1 MEFNYWN
8 FKMKHYEDNFAHDN
22 IPSQDLQPDYVFLD
36 LPQFQRP
43 EMLNCVDQLL
53 DNHIKKGRGNNVCL
67 RTLEETWTYQD
78 LYEKANQIAHVL
90 VDDLGLQ
97 SGNRV
102 IIRSANNP
110 MMVACWFAIL
120 KAGGIVVATM
130 PLLRSKELTT
140 IINCAEISHAIC
152 DSELSEEMNLVISD
166 FLQEVSFFRNGS
178 VPKFGDSGLEQLM
191 ATKPI
196 TFDNFHSKAESVA
209 LIGFTSGTTG
219 LPKMTAHYHKDLL
232 NICEAFP
239 NYSLQPKQNDVFTG
253 SPPIGFTFGLGG
265 LVLFPMYFGASTFL
279 IEKPSP
285 DLLLQAIQDYK
296 ITICFT
302 APTAWR
308 IITTKVNEFDISSLR
323 KCVSAGETL
332 PLKVWQDWYETTGLK
347 IIDGIGATE
356 LLHIF
361 ISSNET
367 NIKPGATGLA
377 ITGYEAKIID
387 TNGNE
392 VPRNQAGRLAVRGIT
407 GCKYLNREEKQKEYV
422 ENGWNLTGDIFRQDE
437 EGYFWF
443 VARGDDM
450 IISSGYNIAAIE
462 VESVLLTHEE
472 ILECAVVGLPDE
484 ERGMLVCAHIVLK
497 EKSKATNEFKY
508 HIQQWFK
515 EVAAPYKYPRVI
527 YFAEALPK
535 TETGKIQRFKLK

>member
-1 MEFNYWN
+1 M
-8 FKMKHYEDNFAHDN
+8 EDNFAHDN
-22 IPSQDLQPDYVFLD
+22 LPNQELQPDYLFTD
-36 LPQFQRP
+36 LPQFQHS
-43 EMLNCVDQLL
+43 EILNCVDKLL
-53 DNHIKKGRGNNVCL
+53 DNHIKEGRGNSVCI
-67 RTLEETWTYQD
+67 RTFDATWTYQE
-78 LYEKANQIAHVL
+78 LFEKANQIAHVL
-90 VDDLGLQ
+90 VEDLNFK

-102 IIRSANNP
+102 LIRSANNP
-110 MMVACWFAIL
+110 MMVACWYAVL
-120 KAGGIVVATM
+120 KAGGVVVATM
-130 PLLRSKELTT
+130 PLLREKELTT
-140 IINCAEISHAIC
+140 IIDCAQISHAFC
-152 DSELSEEMNLVISD
+152 DKELEEEMILVKSEYLKQICIYGNS
-166 FLQEVSFFRNGS
+166 Q
-178 VPKFGDSGLEQLM
+178 LEELM
-191 ATKPI
+191 KSKPT
-196 TFDNFHSKAESVA
+196 TFSNYNTNKDSVA

-219 LPKMTAHYHKDLL
+219 LPKMTSHFHKDIL
-232 NICEAFP
+232 NICECFP
-239 NYSLQPKQNDVFTG
+239 KYSLKPTSNDIFTG

-285 DLLLQAIQDYK
+285 DVLLNAIQEHK

-308 IITTKVNEFDISSLR
+308 IITTKVKEYDISSLR

-332 PLKVWQDWYETTGLK
+332 PLKVWQDWYDATGLK

-356 LLHIF
+356 MLHIF
-361 ISSNET
+361 ISSNEE
-367 NIKPGATGLA
+367 NMKPGATGLP

-387 TNGNE
+387 LAGNE
-392 VPRNQAGRLAVRGIT
+392 VPTNEPGRLAVRGIT
-407 GCKYLNREEKQKEYV
+407 GCKYLNREDKQREYV
-422 ENGWNLTGDIFRQDE
+422 ENGWNITGDIFRKDD
-437 EGYFWF
+437 EGYLWF

-462 VESVLLTHEE
+462 VESVLLNHED

-497 EKSKATNEFKY
+497 DKEKASDAMKNR
-508 HIQQWFK
+508 IQNWFK

-527 YFAEALPK
+527 NFTEALPK

>member
-1 MEFNYWN
+1 
-8 FKMKHYEDNFAHDN
+8 MKHYTDNFAHDN
-22 IPSQDLQPDYVFLD
+22 LPSLDLQPDYVFTD
-36 LPQFQRP
+36 LRQFQHP
-43 EMLNCVDQLL
+43 EMLNCVEKLL
-53 DNHIKKGRGNNVCL
+53 DNHIREGRGNNPCI
-67 RTLEETWTYQD
+67 RTFESTWTYND

-90 VDDLGLQ
+90 IDDLGLV

-102 IIRSANNP
+102 LIRSANNP
-110 MMVACWFAIL
+110 MMVACWFAVL

-140 IINCAEISHAIC
+140 IIDCAEISHALC
-152 DSELSEEMNLVISD
+152 DKILHDEMNLVKSEFLKRISFYD
-166 FLQEVSFFRNGS
+166 ELETLMQSK
-178 VPKFGDSGLEQLM
+178 PK
-191 ATKPI
+191 
-196 TFDNFHSKAESVA
+196 TFTNYHSKSDSIA

-219 LPKMTAHYHKDLL
+219 LPKMTSHYHKDIL

-239 NYSLQPKQNDVFTG
+239 PYSLQPTHKDIFTG
-253 SPPIGFTFGLGG
+253 SPPLGFTFGLGG

-279 IEKPSP
+279 IEKPTP
-285 DLLLQAIQDYK
+285 EMLLQAIEEHK

-308 IITTKVNEFDISSLR
+308 VITSKVNEFAISSLR

-332 PLKVWQDWYETTGLK
+332 PLKVWQDWYDATGLK

-356 LLHIF
+356 MLHIF
-361 ISSNET
+361 ISSNEE
-367 NIKPGATGLA
+367 NMKPGATGVA

-387 TNGNE
+387 STGNE
-392 VPRNQAGRLAVRGIT
+392 VAKNEPGRLVVRGIT
-407 GCKYLNREEKQKEYV
+407 GCKYLNRTDKQKEYV

-462 VESVLLTHEE
+462 VESVLLTHED

-497 EKSKATNEFKY
+497 EKSKATDNMKN
-508 HIQQWFK
+508 HIQHWFK

-527 YFAEALPK
+527 YFTETLPK

>member
-1 MEFNYWN
+1 MLKRLCE
-8 FKMKHYEDNFAHDN
+8 KLIIMKQYEDNFSH
-22 IPSQDLQPDYVFLD
+22 IYLPSQELQPDYIFID
-36 LPQFQRP
+36 LPQFQQP
-43 EMLNCVDQLL
+43 EMLNCVEKLL
-53 DNHIKKGRGNNVCL
+53 DNHIKEGRGNSICI
-67 RTLEETWTYQD
+67 RTFEESWTYQD

-90 VDDLGLQ
+90 VEDSGLQ

-102 IIRSANNP
+102 LLRSANNP
-110 MMVACWFAIL
+110 MMVACWFAVL

-130 PLLRSKELTT
+130 PLLRSKEIST
-140 IINCAEISHAIC
+140 IIDCAEISHAFC
-152 DSELSEEMNLVISD
+152 DSDLDEEMNLIQSN
-166 FLQEVSFFRNGS
+166 FLKKVSFYRNS
-178 VPKFGDSGLEQLM
+178 DLEKLMESKPK
-191 ATKPI
+191 I
-196 TFDNFHSKAESVA
+196 FDNYPSKSEDVA

-219 LPKMTAHYHKDLL
+219 LPKMTAHYHKDIL

-239 NYSLQPKQNDVFTG
+239 NYSLQPTSNDIFIG

-285 DLLLQAIQDYK
+285 DVLLKAIQDYK
-296 ITICFT
+296 ITICLT

-308 IITTKVNEFDISSLR
+308 IITTKIQDYDISSLR

-332 PLKVWQDWYETTGLK
+332 PLKVWQDWYDSTGLK

-356 LLHIF
+356 MLHIF
-361 ISSNET
+361 ISSNEE
-367 NIKPGATGLA
+367 NMKPGATGKA

-387 TNGNE
+387 QQGNE
-392 VPRNQAGRLAVRGIT
+392 LPRNKVGRLAVRGVT
-407 GCKYLNREEKQKEYV
+407 GCKYLNREEKQREYV
-422 ENGWNLTGDIFRQDE
+422 ENGWNITGDIFRQDDE
-437 EGYFWF
+437 DYFHF

-462 VESVLLTHEE
+462 VESVLLTHEN

-497 EKSKATNEFKY
+497 EHEMASDALK
-508 HIQQWFK
+508 IQIQNWFK
-515 EVAAPYKYPRVI
+515 ITAAPYKYPRVI
-527 YFAEALPK
+527 NFVASLPK
-535 TETGKIQRFKLK
+535 TETGKVQRYKLK

>member
-1 MEFNYWN
+1 
-8 FKMKHYEDNFAHDN
+8 MKHYEDNFAHSSL
-22 IPSQDLQPDYVFLD
+22 PSLELQAEYKLLD
-36 LPQFQRP
+36 LPQFNRP
-43 EMLNCVDQLL
+43 EMLNCVEKLL
-53 DNHIKKGRGNNVCL
+53 DNHIAEGRGNNICI
-67 RTLEETWTYQD
+67 RTFEETWTYQD
-78 LYEKANQIAHVL
+78 LYEKANQIAYVL
-90 VDDLGLQ
+90 VEDLGLK

-102 IIRSANNP
+102 LIRSANNP
-110 MMVACWFAIL
+110 MMVACWFAVL
-120 KAGGIVVATM
+120 KGGGIVVATM

-140 IINCAEISHAIC
+140 IIDCAEISHAFC
-152 DSELSEEMNLVISD
+152 DSDLSDEMNLIKSS
-166 FLQEVSFFRNGS
+166 FLKKVCFYKNSPET
-178 VPKFGDSGLEQLM
+178 SGLEKLM
-191 ATKPI
+191 ETKSK
-196 TFDNFHSKAESVA
+196 TFHNFHTKADSVA

-219 LPKMTAHYHKDLL
+219 LPKMTAHYHKDIL

-239 NYSLQPKQNDVFTG
+239 QYSLQPNQNDVFAG
-253 SPPIGFTFGLGG
+253 SPPLGFTFGLGG

-285 DLLLQAIQDYK
+285 DLLLKAIQDYK

-308 IITTKVNEFDISSLR
+308 IITTKVTDFDVSSLR

-332 PLKVWQDWYETTGLK
+332 PLKVWQDWYEATGLK

-356 LLHIF
+356 MLHIF
-361 ISSNET
+361 ISSNEE
-367 NIKPGATGLA
+367 NMKPGATGLA
-377 ITGYEAKIID
+377 VTGYEAKIID
-387 TNGNE
+387 TNGKQLPKNE
-392 VPRNQAGRLAVRGIT
+392 PGRLAVKGIT
-407 GCKYLNREEKQKEYV
+407 GCKYLNREEKQKEYL
-422 ENGWNLTGDIFRQDE
+422 ENGWNITGDIFRQDE
-437 EGYFWF
+437 EGYFYF

-462 VESVLLTHEE
+462 VESVLLTHED

-497 EKSKATNEFKY
+497 KNDKATDDMKQS
-508 HIQQWFK
+508 IQQWFK

-527 YFAEALPK
+527 NFVEELPK

>member
-1 MEFNYWN
+1 
-8 FKMKHYEDNFAHDN
+8 MKHYEDNFAHDHL
-22 IPSQDLQPDYVFLD
+22 PSTDLQPDYLFLN
-36 LPQFQRP
+36 LPQFKRP
-43 EMLNCVDQLL
+43 EMLNCVDRLL
-53 DNHIKKGRGNNVCL
+53 DSHLREGRGNTPCI
-67 RTLEETWTYQD
+67 RSFETTWTYND

-102 IIRSANNP
+102 LIRSANNP

-140 IINCAEISHAIC
+140 IINCAEISHALC
-152 DSELSEEMNLVISD
+152 EKSLQDEMNLIKSD
-166 FLQEVSFFRNGS
+166 FLKLTCFYDELENLMQSK
-178 VPKFGDSGLEQLM
+178 PK
-191 ATKPI
+191 
-196 TFDNFHSKAESVA
+196 TFSNYHSKSDSIA

-219 LPKMTAHYHKDLL
+219 LPKMTSHFHKDIL

-239 NYSLQPKQNDVFTG
+239 TYSLQPKPEDVFTG
-253 SPPIGFTFGLGG
+253 SPPLGFTFGLGG
-265 LVLFPMYFGASTFL
+265 LVLFPLYFGASTFL
-279 IEKPSP
+279 IEKPTP
-285 DLLLQAIQDYK
+285 DMLLQAIQDHK

-308 IITTKVNEFDISSLR
+308 VITSKVKEFDVSSLR

-332 PLKVWQDWYETTGLK
+332 PLKVWQDWYDATSLK

-356 LLHIF
+356 MLHIF
-361 ISSNET
+361 ISSNTE
-367 NIKPGATGLA
+367 NMKPGATGVA

-387 TNGNE
+387 KEGNE
-392 VPRNQAGRLAVRGIT
+392 MKRNEPGRLAVRGIT
-407 GCKYLNREEKQKEYV
+407 GCKYLNRIEKQKEYV

-437 EGYFWF
+437 DGYFWF

-462 VESVLLTHEE
+462 VESVLLTHDD

-497 EKSKATNEFKY
+497 EQHKATDNMKN
-508 HIQQWFK
+508 HIQHWFK

-527 YFAEALPK
+527 YFTEVLPK

>member
-1 MEFNYWN
+1 
-8 FKMKHYEDNFAHDN
+8 MKHYEDNFAHDYL
-22 IPSQDLQPDYVFLD
+22 PSQELQPDYVFLD
-36 LPQFQRP
+36 LPQFQKP
-43 EMLNCVDQLL
+43 DMLNCVERLL
-53 DNHIKKGRGNNVCL
+53 DYHIQEGRGNNPCIQ
-67 RTLEETWTYQD
+67 TFEETWTYQD
-78 LYEKANQIAHVL
+78 LFEKANQIAHVL
-90 VDDLGLQ
+90 VEDLGLQ

-102 IIRSANNP
+102 LIRSANNP

-140 IINCAEISHAIC
+140 IIDCAEISHALC
-152 DSELSEEMNLVISD
+152 DKTLQEEMNLVQSV
-166 FLQEVSFFRNGS
+166 FLKSTCFYDALEKLMSS
-178 VPKFGDSGLEQLM
+178 KPK
-191 ATKPI
+191 
-196 TFDNFHSKAESVA
+196 TFTNYHSKADSIA

-219 LPKMTAHYHKDLL
+219 LPKMTSHYHKDIV

-239 NYSLQPKQNDVFTG
+239 PYSLQPTPSDIFTG

-265 LVLFPMYFGASTFL
+265 LVLFPLYFGASTFL
-279 IEKPSP
+279 IEKPTP
-285 DLLLQAIQDYK
+285 EILLQAIQEHK

-308 IITTKVNEFDISSLR
+308 VLTSKVKDFNSSSLR

-332 PLKVWQDWYETTGLK
+332 PLKVWEDWYAATGLK

-356 LLHIF
+356 MLHIF
-361 ISSNET
+361 ISSNEAT
-367 NIKPGATGLA
+367 MKPGATGKA
-377 ITGYEAKIID
+377 ITGYEAKIVD
-387 TNGNE
+387 EKGNKAAVNE
-392 VPRNQAGRLAVRGIT
+392 PGRLAVRGIT
-407 GCKYLNREEKQKEYV
+407 GCKYLNRTDKQKEYV
-422 ENGWNLTGDIFRQDE
+422 QQGWNMTGDIFRQDK

-472 ILECAVVGLPDE
+472 ILECAVVGIPDE

-497 EKSKATNEFKY
+497 DKSKATDNMKN
-508 HIQQWFK
+508 HIQHWFK

-527 YFAEALPK
+527 YFTDALPK

>member
-1 MEFNYWN
+1 
-8 FKMKHYEDNFAHDN
+8 MKHYEDNFAHN
-22 IPSQDLQPDYVFLD
+22 SLPSQELQPDYIFTD
-36 LPQFQRP
+36 LPQFQQP
-43 EMLNCVDQLL
+43 ELLNCVDKLL
-53 DNHIKKGRGNNVCL
+53 DSHIKEGRGNVVCI
-67 RTLEETWTYQD
+67 RTFEETWTYQD
-78 LYEKANQIAHVL
+78 LFEKANQIAHVL
-90 VDDLGLQ
+90 VEDLGLQ

-102 IIRSANNP
+102 LLRSANNP
-110 MMVACWFAIL
+110 MMVACWFAVL

-130 PLLRSKELTT
+130 PLLRAKEITT
-140 IINCAEISHAIC
+140 IIDCAEISHAFC
-152 DSELSEEMNLVISD
+152 DNDLAEEMNLVTSD
-166 FLQEVSFFRNGS
+166 FLKHICFYRNS
-178 VPKFGDSGLEQLM
+178 DLEKLIESKPK
-191 ATKPI
+191 
-196 TFDNFHSKAESVA
+196 TFVNYKSKSNDVA

-219 LPKMTAHYHKDLL
+219 LPKMTAHYHKDIL

-239 NYSLQPKQNDVFTG
+239 KYSLQPTPNDIFIG

-285 DLLLQAIQDYK
+285 DVLLQAIQEYK

-308 IITTKVNEFDISSLR
+308 LITTKIQDYDISSLR

-332 PLKVWQDWYETTGLK
+332 PLKVWQDWYDATGLK

-356 LLHIF
+356 MLHIF
-361 ISSNET
+361 ISSNEE
-367 NIKPGATGLA
+367 NMKPGATGKA
-377 ITGYEAKIID
+377 ISGYEAKIID
-387 TNGNE
+387 QQGNE
-392 VPRNQAGRLAVRGIT
+392 LPRNEAGRLAVRGIT
-407 GCKYLNREEKQKEYV
+407 GCKYLNREEKQREYV
-422 ENGWNLTGDIFRQDE
+422 ENGWNITGDIFRQDE
-437 EGYFWF
+437 EGYFHF

-462 VESVLLTHEE
+462 VESVLLTHED

-497 EKSKATNEFKY
+497 EQEMADEALK
-508 HIQQWFK
+508 IQIQNWFK
-515 EVAAPYKYPRVI
+515 STAAPYKYPRVI
-527 YFAEALPK
+527 NFVTSLPK

>member
-1 MEFNYWN
+1 
-8 FKMKHYEDNFAHDN
+8 MKHYEDNFAHN
-22 IPSQDLQPDYVFLD
+22 SLPALDLQPEYTFVD
-36 LPQFQRP
+36 LPQFQHP
-43 EMLNCVDQLL
+43 EMLNCVDKLL
-53 DNHIKKGRGNNVCL
+53 ENHIKDGRGENVCI
-67 RTLEETWTYQD
+67 RTFETTWTYTD

-90 VDDLGLQ
+90 VDDLGLK

-102 IIRSANNP
+102 LLRSGNNP
-110 MMVACWFAIL
+110 MMVACWYAIL

-130 PLLRSKELTT
+130 PLLRAKELTT
-140 IINCAEISHAIC
+140 MIDCAEISHALC
-152 DSELSEEMNLVISD
+152 DNSLKEEMQLVKSD
-166 FLQEVSFFRNGS
+166 FLKVSSFYDELEILMQS
-178 VPKFGDSGLEQLM
+178 KPKNF
-191 ATKPI
+191 T
-196 TFDNFHSKAESVA
+196 NFHSKSDSVC

-219 LPKMTAHYHKDLL
+219 LPKMTAHYHKDIL

-239 NYSLQPKQNDVFTG
+239 NYSLQPTVNDIFTG
-253 SPPIGFTFGLGG
+253 SPPLGFTFGLGG

-285 DLLLQAIQDYK
+285 DLLLKAIEDFK

-308 IITTKVNEFDISSLR
+308 VITTKVHDFDISSLR

-332 PLKVWQDWYETTGLK
+332 PLKVWEDWYNSTGLK
-347 IIDGIGATE
+347 IIDGIGSTE
-356 LLHIF
+356 MLHIF
-361 ISSNET
+361 ISSNEL
-367 NIKPGATGLA
+367 NMKPGATGKP

-387 TNGNE
+387 SDGNE
-392 VPRNQAGRLAVRGIT
+392 LPKNNPGRLAVRGIT
-407 GCKYLNREEKQKEYV
+407 GCKYLNRTDKQQEYV
-422 ENGWNLTGDIFRQDE
+422 EKGWNITGDIFRQDE
-437 EGYFWF
+437 DGYFFF

-462 VESVLLTHEE
+462 VESVLLTHED
-472 ILECAVVGLPDE
+472 ILECAVVGLSDE

-497 EKSKATNEFKY
+497 EQDKATDNMKN
-508 HIQQWFK
+508 HIQHWFK

-527 YFAEALPK
+527 YFTDTLPK

>member
-1 MEFNYWN
+1 
-8 FKMKHYEDNFAHDN
+8 MKHYDDNFAHDSL
-22 IPSQDLQPDYVFLD
+22 PSIDLQPTYL
-36 LPQFQRP
+36 QGTYEN
-43 EMLNCVDQLL
+43 EMLNCVERLL
-53 DNHIKKGRGNNVCL
+53 DSHIKNGNGNAPCL
-67 RTLEETWTYQD
+67 HTFEKTWTYQD
-78 LYEKANQIAHVL
+78 LFEKANQIAHVL
-90 VDDLGLQ
+90 INDLGLQ

-102 IIRSANNP
+102 LIRSANNP
-110 MMVACWFAIL
+110 MMVACWFAVL

-140 IINCAEISHAIC
+140 IIECAEISLALC
-152 DSELSEEMNLVISD
+152 DKELEEEMHLVKSN
-166 FLQEVSFFRNGS
+166 FLKKTCFFGNS
-178 VPKFGDSGLEQLM
+178 QLEELMSLKPK
-191 ATKPI
+191 
-196 TFDNFHSKAESVA
+196 TFDNFHSKADSVA

-219 LPKMTAHYHKDLL
+219 LPKMTAHYHKDIL

-239 NYSLQPKQNDVFTG
+239 TYSLQPTSNDVFTG

-265 LVLFPMYFGASTFL
+265 LVLFPLYFGASTFL
-279 IEKPSP
+279 IEKPTP
-285 DLLLQAIQDYK
+285 DVLLQAIQEYK

-308 IITTKVNEFDISSLR
+308 IITTKVKDYDISSLR

-332 PLKVWQDWYETTGLK
+332 PLKVWEDWHNATGLK

-356 LLHIF
+356 MLHIF
-361 ISSNET
+361 ISSNEQ
-367 NIKPGATGLA
+367 NIKPGSTGLA

-387 TNGNE
+387 TKGKE
-392 VPRNQAGRLAVRGIT
+392 VPRNEPGRLAVRGIT
-407 GCKYLNREEKQKEYV
+407 GCKYLNRTEKQQEYV
-422 ENGWNLTGDIFRQDE
+422 ENGWNITGDIFKQDDD
-437 EGYFWF
+437 GYFWF

-472 ILECAVVGLPDE
+472 ILECAVVGLPDD

-497 EKSKATNEFKY
+497 DLSKATDNMKN
-508 HIQQWFK
+508 HIQHWFK

-527 YFAEALPK
+527 YFTEALPK

>member
-1 MEFNYWN
+1 
-8 FKMKHYEDNFAHDN
+8 MKHYADNFAHEHL
-22 IPSQDLQPDYVFLD
+22 PSPDLQPDYIFLD
-36 LPQFQRP
+36 LPQFNQP
-43 EMLNCVDQLL
+43 EMLNCVERLL
-53 DNHIKKGRGNNVCL
+53 DNHIKEGRGNNICI
-67 RTLEETWTYQD
+67 RTFETTWTYQD
-78 LYEKANQIAHVL
+78 LFEKANQIAHVL

-102 IIRSANNP
+102 LIRSANNP
-110 MMVACWFAIL
+110 MMVAVWYAVL

-130 PLLRSKELTT
+130 PLLRAKELTT
-140 IINCAEISHAIC
+140 IIDCAEISHAIC
-152 DSELSEEMNLVISD
+152 DHSLADEMHLVKSDYLKSVCFYGNSQLEELMQN
-166 FLQEVSFFRNGS
+166 
-178 VPKFGDSGLEQLM
+178 
-191 ATKPI
+191 KPT
-196 TFDNFHSKAESVA
+196 TFTNFHTKSDSVA

-219 LPKMTAHYHKDLL
+219 LPKMTSHFHKDIL

-239 NYSLQPKQNDVFTG
+239 TYSLQPTADDIFTG
-253 SPPIGFTFGLGG
+253 SPPLGFTFGLGG

-285 DLLLQAIQDYK
+285 DMLLQAIQDYK

-308 IITTKVNEFDISSLR
+308 IITTKVADFDISSLR

-332 PLKVWQDWYETTGLK
+332 PLKVWQDWYDATGLK

-356 LLHIF
+356 MLHIF
-361 ISSNET
+361 ISSNEA
-367 NIKPGATGLA
+367 NMKPGATGVA
-377 ITGYEAKIID
+377 ITGYEAKIVD
-387 TNGNE
+387 KEGNAVPTNE
-392 VPRNQAGRLAVRGIT
+392 PGRLVVRGIT
-407 GCKYLNREEKQKEYV
+407 GCKYLNRIDKQKEYV
-422 ENGWNLTGDIFRQDE
+422 ENGWNVTGDIFRQDE

-462 VESVLLTHEE
+462 VESVLLTHED
-472 ILECAVVGLPDE
+472 ILECGVVGLPDE

-497 EKSKATNEFKY
+497 EKSKATDNMKN
-508 HIQQWFK
+508 HIQHWFK

-527 YFAEALPK
+527 YFTENLPK

>member
-1 MEFNYWN
+1 MT
-8 FKMKHYEDNFAHDN
+8 HYEDHFAHDN
-22 IPSQDLQPDYVFLD
+22 LPDTSLQPDYVCTG
-36 LPQFQRP
+36 LPQFQHP
-43 EMLNCVDQLL
+43 EMLNCTDRLL
-53 DNHIKKGRGNNVCL
+53 DIHIREGRGNNPCI
-67 RTLEETWTYQD
+67 RTFESTWTYQD
-78 LYEKANQIAHVL
+78 LYEKTNQIAHVL
-90 VDDLGLQ
+90 VDDLGLK

-102 IIRSANNP
+102 LIRSANNP

-140 IINCAEISHAIC
+140 IIDCAEISHVFC
-152 DSELSEEMNLVISD
+152 DEELKDEMQWVQSP
-166 FLQEVSFFRNGS
+166 FLQQTCYYGNS
-178 VPKFGDSGLEQLM
+178 DLEKLM
-191 ATKPI
+191 ASKPK
-196 TFDNFHSKAESVA
+196 TFANYHSKSDSVA

-219 LPKMTAHYHKDLL
+219 LPKMTSHYHKDIL

-239 NYSLQPKQNDVFTG
+239 PYSLQPKTDDIFTG

-285 DLLLQAIQDYK
+285 DLLLKAIEEHH

-308 IITTKVNEFDISSLR
+308 VITTKAHEFDISSLR

-332 PLKVWQDWYETTGLK
+332 PLKVWEDWYQLTGLK

-356 LLHIF
+356 MLHIF
-361 ISSNET
+361 ISSHEN
-367 NIKPGATGLA
+367 NMKPGATGVA

-392 VPRNQAGRLAVRGIT
+392 VPRNEPGRLAVRGIT
-407 GCKYLNREEKQKEYV
+407 GCKYLNRIDKQKEYV
-422 ENGWNLTGDIFRQDE
+422 ENGWNITGDIFRQDE

-462 VESVLLTHEE
+462 VESVLLTHEA

-484 ERGMLVCAHIVLK
+484 ERGMLVCAHIVLNDH
-497 EKSKATNEFKY
+497 SQATDAMKNR
-508 HIQQWFK
+508 IQHWFK
-515 EVAAPYKYPRVI
+515 ETAAPYKYPRVI
-527 YFAEALPK
+527 YFTESLPK
-535 TETGKIQRFKLK
+535 TETGKIQRFKLKQ